1 MIQKLQ
7 RKFILI
13 AMSASIIVTGSIFG
27 IIIFNNYKT
36 IDKQND
42 GILNMISENDGQM
55 PDYKPRSGYMA
66 KVVTKEFQF
75 TTRYFYVKLN
85 TNGEVEET
93 NLKNIA
99 AISKEEAENMVN
111 TIIEE
116 NKETGYFDNYK
127 YKVTQ
132 KNNGKLVVI
141 LDCQAKLNNFKATT
155 EKSMVIIF
163 AGLSIVFIIIS
174 ISSKRVLQPIIKN
187 VESQKQFIT
196 NAGHELKTPV
206 AVILANMDVMEMSI
220 GENNEWVKS
229 TKKQAKRLD
238 SLIKSL
244 LNLAKVEEEK
254 SKVEYTEFSIT
265 KIIKEEIGEF
275 KALAQ
280 NKNFIYDDSKDVNIR
295 ADLNSISQ
303 LVTIFLDNAVKYTP
317 DNGTIKIITEKVGKN
332 TKIQFMND
340 CKDIKSIKI
349 NKLFDR
355 FYREDKARSQKKDGY
370 GIGLS
375 IVKSIVELHKG
386 KIEVSA
392 NKSGMICF
400 TIII

>member
-1 MIQKLQ
+1 
-7 RKFILI
+7 
-13 AMSASIIVTGSIFG
+13 
-27 IIIFNNYKT
+27 
-36 IDKQND
+36 
-42 GILNMISENDGQM
+42 
-55 PDYKPRSGYMA
+55 
-66 KVVTKEFQF
+66 
-75 TTRYFYVKLN
+75 
-85 TNGEVEET
+85 
-93 NLKNIA
+93 
-99 AISKEEAENMVN
+99 MVN

-295 ADLNSISQ
+295 ADL
-303 LVTIFLDNAVKYTP
+303 
-317 DNGTIKIITEKVGKN
+317 
-332 TKIQFMND
+332 
-340 CKDIKSIKI
+340 KSLMHRKQ
-349 NKLFDR
+349 NK
-355 FYREDKARSQKKDGY
+355 E
-370 GIGLS
+370 
-375 IVKSIVELHKG
+375 
-386 KIEVSA
+386 
-392 NKSGMICF
+392 
-400 TIII
+400 